1 MERVVADP
9 AIPIGGENGE
19 VSTTAPIGKKLT
31 DRFERW
37 VFDGCLILILQYMSC
52 SFSHDRLC
60 TCFP

>member
-37 VFDGCLILILQYMSC
+37 VLMAA
-52 SFSHDRLC
+52 
-60 TCFP
+60 